1 MIRNNAKQSLH
12 KANKKLQQ
20 RRGDLLSSTDF
31 KAKLQR
37 SREKLIVFFFS
48 EKQLNISLSEMVCIF
63 MYILVI
69 LQSNLE
75 RQLAGWR
82 ERREIKLCIPFQC
95 HG

>member
-1 MIRNNAKQSLH
+1 MIRNNAEQSLH

-37 SREKLIVFFFS
+37 SREKLIVFFFFS

-69 LQSNLE
+69 L
-75 RQLAGWR
+75 
-82 ERREIKLCIPFQC
+82 
-95 HG
+95 

>member
-1 MIRNNAKQSLH
+1 MIRNNAEQSLH

-69 LQSNLE
+69 L
-75 RQLAGWR
+75 
-82 ERREIKLCIPFQC
+82 
-95 HG
+95 